1 MNLVS
6 DSHRLVPLD
15 WARFEILMNQCQETG
30 NVAGTAAEDEDTDL
44 PQCCICQKSMNH
56 RSGEEL
62 MALECSHVF
71 HTQCIT
77 ECWEKLHKP
86 RSWCPYK
93 CNQCP
98 NVVEDDDHDDFLAVD
113 ADASAAD
120 DSAVGAAGQ
129 GSGVFEVIM

>member
-6 DSHRLVPLD
+6 DSHRLVSLD

-30 NVAGTAAEDEDTDL
+30 NVAGTAAEDENTDL

-56 RSGEEL
+56 RSEQL
-62 MALECSHVF
+62 MALACSHVF

-98 NVVEDDDHDDFLAVD
+98 NVVEDDNHDDFLAVD

-120 DSAVGAAGQ
+120 DSAVGAADGQ

>member
-62 MALECSHVF
+62 MALQCSHVF

-86 RSWCPYK
+86 RFWCPYK

-98 NVVEDDDHDDFLAVD
+98 NVVEDDNHDDFLAVD
-113 ADASAAD
+113 ADASAA
-120 DSAVGAAGQ
+120 AVGAADGQ

>member
-113 ADASAAD
+113 ADASAA
-120 DSAVGAAGQ
+120 AVGAADGQ

>member
-86 RSWCPYK
+86 RFWCPYK

>member
-6 DSHRLVPLD
+6 DSHRLVSLD
-15 WARFEILMNQCQETG
+15 WARFEILMHQCQETG
-30 NVAGTAAEDEDTDL
+30 SVAGTAAEDDL
-44 PQCCICQKSMNH
+44 PQCCICQKKMNH
-56 RSGEEL
+56 RTEEL
-62 MALECSHVF
+62 MALACSHVF

>member
-6 DSHRLVPLD
+6 DSHRLVSLD

-30 NVAGTAAEDEDTDL
+30 SVAGTAAEDDL
-44 PQCCICQKSMNH
+44 PQCCICQKKMNH
-56 RSGEEL
+56 RTEEL
-62 MALECSHVF
+62 MALACSHVF

-77 ECWEKLHKP
+77 ECWEKFHKP

-98 NVVEDDDHDDFLAVD
+98 NVVEDDDDHDDFLAVD

>member
-6 DSHRLVPLD
+6 DSHRLVSLD
-15 WARFEILMNQCQETG
+15 WARFGTG
-30 NVAGTAAEDEDTDL
+30 SVAGTAAEDDL
-44 PQCCICQKSMNH
+44 PQCCICQKKMNH
-56 RSGEEL
+56 RTEEL
-62 MALECSHVF
+62 MALACSHVF

-98 NVVEDDDHDDFLAVD
+98 NVVEDDNHDDFLAVD

-120 DSAVGAAGQ
+120 DSAVGAADGQ

>member
-6 DSHRLVPLD
+6 DSLRLVSLD

-30 NVAGTAAEDEDTDL
+30 NVAGTAAEDENTDL
-44 PQCCICQKSMNH
+44 PQCCICQKKMNH
-56 RSGEEL
+56 RTEEL
-62 MALECSHVF
+62 MALACSHVF

-98 NVVEDDDHDDFLAVD
+98 NVVEDDNHDDFLAVD